1 MQFPS
6 RRTRIAL
13 LAGTATLAFA
23 GTASA
28 ASTSDFNTAT
38 KVLSVTVEGPDGVEV
53 VCDDG
58 AVKVDGGDPA
68 RDGAR
73 AGATDCAV
81 PVELVVAE
89 KAGTT
94 DGNDVDLRGVTRG
107 DFTSLAKSTID
118 TGAGSDSILGTA
130 IGDTIDPGDDD
141 DKVSGL
147 DGNDTLIWNP
157 GDDSDEMNGGDGV
170 DTVLDNGGGG
180 DEEFVVK
187 PRDGDPTR
195 VDASRINNPF
205 TLDIGGAERLVV
217 AGGGGNDKITGSAG
231 LADLIRTTMTGG
243 DGNDVLVGTDGN
255 DSLSGGPG
263 NDSVTGARGN
273 DDMAGD
279 EGDDIL
285 IWNPGEGIDR
295 FEGGPGNDIAQ
306 DNGGAAAEHFVVSA
320 NGQRVT
326 ATRDNGAPFF
336 LDIGTSETL
345 DLNAGGGDDSVE
357 VNNGL
362 AALIKVDADLG
373 DGNDSIEARNDS
385 AQIIDGGAGADR
397 AEVDATDQVSNVET
411 VAGVTAGAD
420 RVAPKVQILAARK
433 LAIRGGRARVRVT
446 CPAGET
452 VCNGRIK
459 IVRRGKVV
467 GSAAIK
473 LAGGQTKTV
482 DVALARR
489 TRVALAKAPR
499 GKLAVKVRI
508 RATDAA
514 GNTGKVV
521 KRLALQR

>member
-13 LAGTATLAFA
+13 LAGIATLAFA

-28 ASTSDFNTAT
+28 ASTSDYNTTT
-38 KVLSVTVEGPDGVEV
+38 KVLSVTVEGTATVTV
-53 VCDDG
+53 TCDTG
-58 AVKVDGGDPA
+58 KAKVDGDDPT
-68 RDGAR
+68 RDGAT
-73 AGATDCAV
+73 AGATSCAA
-81 PVELVVAE
+81 PVELSVAE
-89 KAGTT
+89 KAGTS
-94 DGNDVDLRGVTRG
+94 DGNDVDLRGVTPA

-118 TGAGSDSILGTA
+118 TGAGSDSILGTG
-130 IGDTIDPGDDD
+130 IGDTIDPGDADD
-141 DKVSGL
+141 RASGL
-147 DGNDTLIWNP
+147 DGDDTLIWNP

-187 PRDGDPTR
+187 PRDGDPKR
-195 VDASRINNPF
+195 VDASRINIPF
-205 TLDIGGAERLVV
+205 TLNIGGAEKLVV
-217 AGGGGNDKITGSAG
+217 AGNGGNDKITGSPG

-255 DSLSGGPG
+255 DNLSGGAG

-285 IWNPGEGIDR
+285 IWNPGEGTDK
-295 FEGGPGNDIAQ
+295 FEGGPGNDVAQ
-306 DNGGAAAEHFVVSA
+306 DNGGAAAEHFVVSP

-345 DLNAGGGDDSVE
+345 DLNAGGGDDSVD

-373 DGNDSIEARNDS
+373 DGNDSIKARNDS
-385 AQIIDGGAGADR
+385 AQVIDGGTGNDSAD
-397 AEVDATDQVSNVET
+397 VDATDQVRNVEALSGAAT
-411 VAGVTAGAD
+411 AD
-420 RVAPKVQILAARK
+420 RLAPKVQFLAART
-433 LAIRGGRARVRVT
+433 LAVKGGKARVRVR
-446 CPAGET
+446 CPAGESA
-452 VCNGRIK
+452 CKGRIK
-459 IVRRGKVV
+459 ILRRGKVV

-473 LAGGQTKTV
+473 LAGGQTKTF
-482 DVALARR
+482 DVGLARR
-489 TRVALAKAPR
+489 TRIALAKAPR

-521 KRLALQR
+521 KRLALKR